1 MTAAVAPAGPEAAPY
16 EKLLGIVA
24 SAWDNVKVVP
34 MDEDLADR
42 MSRADVAALVAYG
55 ESIVMHP
62 GLERDLGADV
72 LAMAMA
78 VVMKMTNRPG
88 GEPGEIIAP
97 QGWVIISSHRLP
109 FDPSDVVGR
118 MATVLARGVGRD
130 VESASLEWALGEFGE
145 DGNGT
150 LTLAEPASG
159 AAP

>member
-1 MTAAVAPAGPEAAPY
+1 MTAAVAQAGPEAPAY
-16 EKLLGIVA
+16 EKLLGMVA

-34 MDEDLADR
+34 MEEDLADG
-42 MSRADVAALVAYG
+42 MSQADVAALVAYG

-62 GLERDLGADV
+62 GLEQGLAADV

-78 VVMKMTNRPG
+78 VLMKMTNKPG
-88 GEPGEIIAP
+88 GEPGEIVAP
-97 QGWVIISSHRLP
+97 QGWVISSSQRLP
-109 FDPSDVVGR
+109 LDPGDVVGR

-130 VESASLEWALGEFGE
+130 VESASFEWALGEFGA